1 MALLVPIAGEN
12 IILDYLTNNGAPQ
25 NLVLRLYSSNT
36 TPADSDTAATYTE
49 ATFTGYSAVTLT
61 AGTWGASSN
70 GTKTYGS
77 AVTFTSTAD
86 AQNQDIY
93 GYYVTRATG
102 GELLWSERFTDGPY
116 NIANNGDEISVTP
129 SISVE

>member
-12 IILDYLTNNGAPQ
+12 IILDYLTNNDAPE

-36 TPADSDTAATYTE
+36 TPADGDTAVTYTE

-70 GTKTYGS
+70 GAKTYGS

-116 NIANNGDEISVTP
+116 NVANNGDEISVTP